1 MYSVRVP
8 PTNRQLLSDE
18 EVRHVAA
25 LARLKLNDEQIA
37 QYRVQLTAV
46 LQHIE
51 TLKRLDVTGVTP
63 MAHPTDHFNRMDA
76 DEEGRS
82 IPIGDLLQNAPK
94 PDGVEDRF
102 LAVPKVLAD
111 GGS

>member
-1 MYSVRVP
+1 M
-8 PTNRQLLSDE
+8 NRQLLSDE
-18 EVRHVAA
+18 EVRHVAT
-25 LARLKLNDEQIA
+25 LARLKLSDEQIA
-37 QYRVQLTAV
+37 QYRVQLAAV

-51 TLKRLDVTGVTP
+51 TLQKLDVTGIEP
-63 MAHPTDHFNRMDA
+63 MAHPTEHFNRMDD
-76 DEEGRS
+76 DEEVRPM
-82 IPIGDLLQNAPK
+82 PIGDLFQNAPK